1 MIAIKNGKLILL
13 DRILEQ
19 KVILFEDKIID
30 ICDDV
35 PDGVEVIDAKGGWVG
50 AGLIDIHIH
59 GAGGSDVMDASPEAI
74 ETISQTISKFGV
86 TGFLP
91 TTMTMDSEQIEKS
104 LTTILQSVSR
114 VKGAKILG
122 VHLEGPF
129 ISDRYKGAQNPAYI
143 QKPNFKLIEPYL
155 DLIKI
160 ITLAPEEDENF
171 EFIKE
176 VKLKTDIILSM
187 GHTSTTFNQ
196 AIEGIQLGISHA
208 THTFN
213 GMSAFN
219 HREPGAVGA
228 VLTQP
233 ISAELIADTI
243 HVNPA
248 LYQWFYETKGPD
260 FITLITDSMRAGC
273 MEDGIYDLGGQEV
286 VVQNGSARLR
296 SGSLAGSVLT
306 LNRAIWNFYEHTKL
320 TLAEAYRLGS
330 LTPAKVIGVEKNK
343 GSIEIGKDAD
353 LVIWDKDLNAKMTF
367 IEGELVYQA

>member
-13 DRILEQ
+13 NRILEH
-19 KVILFEDKIID
+19 KIIVFDDKIID

-35 PDGVEVIDAKGGWVG
+35 PDGVEVIDAKGGWIG

-59 GAGGSDVMDASPEAI
+59 GAGGADVMDATPEAVKKI
-74 ETISQTISKFGV
+74 SETIAKFGV

-91 TTMTMDSEQIEKS
+91 TTMTMSSEQIKRA
-104 LTTILQSVSR
+104 LMTISKTISK

-129 ISDRYKGAQNPAYI
+129 ISETYKGAQNPDYI
-143 QKPNFKLIEPYL
+143 QRPNFKLIEPYL
-155 DLIKI
+155 DLIKM
-160 ITLAPEEDENF
+160 ITLAPEEDKNF

-187 GHTSTTFNQ
+187 GHTATTFNQ
-196 AIEGIQLGISHA
+196 AIEGIRLGISHA

-213 GMSAFN
+213 GMSVFN

-306 LNRAIWNFYEHTKL
+306 LNRAIWNFYEHTTL
-320 TLAEAYRLGS
+320 SLAEVYRLAS
-330 LTPAKVIGVEKNK
+330 LTPAKVIGIQKNK
-343 GSIEIGKDAD
+343 GSLEIGKDAD
-353 LVIWDKDLNAKMTF
+353 LVIWDKDFNARMTF
-367 IEGELVYQA
+367 VEGKLVYQG

>member
-13 DRILEQ
+13 NRILEH
-19 KVILFEDKIID
+19 KIIVFDDKIID

-35 PDGVEVIDAKGGWVG
+35 PDGVEVIDAKGGWIG

-59 GAGGSDVMDASPEAI
+59 GAGGADVMDATPEAVKKI
-74 ETISQTISKFGV
+74 SETIAKFGV

-91 TTMTMDSEQIEKS
+91 TTMTMSSEQIKRA
-104 LTTILQSVSR
+104 LTTISKTISK

-129 ISDRYKGAQNPAYI
+129 ISETYKGAQNPDYI
-143 QKPNFKLIEPYL
+143 QRPNFKLIEPYL
-155 DLIKI
+155 DLIKM
-160 ITLAPEEDENF
+160 ITLAPEEDKNF

-187 GHTSTTFNQ
+187 GHTATTFNQ
-196 AIEGIQLGISHA
+196 AIEGIRLGISHA

-213 GMSAFN
+213 GMSVFN

-306 LNRAIWNFYEHTKL
+306 LNRAIWNFYEHTTL
-320 TLAEAYRLGS
+320 SLAEVYRLAS
-330 LTPAKVIGVEKNK
+330 LTPAKVIGIQKNK
-343 GSIEIGKDAD
+343 GSLEIGKDAD
-353 LVIWDKDLNAKMTF
+353 LVIWDKDFNARMTF
-367 IEGELVYQA
+367 VEGKLVYQG